1 MFLPITRRCKAN
13 PKRNRGITWD
23 AVKTAIY
30 AKIMACILNVW
41 LSFFIAKDPK
51 ESPDYARIVNN
62 RHFK

>member
-1 MFLPITRRCKAN
+1 MFQPITRCCN
-13 PKRNRGITWD
+13 PKRTRGITWH
-23 AVKTAIY
+23 AVKTASY
-30 AKIMACILNVW
+30 EKILACILNVL

>member
-1 MFLPITRRCKAN
+1 MFQPITRRCN

-23 AVKTAIY
+23 AVKTAIC
-30 AKIMACILNVW
+30 AKILACILNVW

>member
-1 MFLPITRRCKAN
+1 MFQPITRRYN

-30 AKIMACILNVW
+30 AKILACILNVW

>member
-1 MFLPITRRCKAN
+1 MFQPITRRCKAN

-23 AVKTAIY
+23 AVKVAIY
-30 AKIMACILNVW
+30 AKIIACILNVW
-41 LSFFIAKDPK
+41 LFFFIAKDPK

>member
-1 MFLPITRRCKAN
+1 MFQPITRRCN
-13 PKRNRGITWD
+13 RKRNRGITLD

-30 AKIMACILNVW
+30 AKILACILNV
-41 LSFFIAKDPK
+41 LLFFFIAKDPK

>member
-1 MFLPITRRCKAN
+1 MFQPITRRSN

-23 AVKTAIY
+23 AVKTAIC
-30 AKIMACILNVW
+30 AKILAFVLNVL

>member
-1 MFLPITRRCKAN
+1 MFQPITRRCKAN

>member
-1 MFLPITRRCKAN
+1 MFQPITRRYNAKS
-13 PKRNRGITWD
+13 KSGITWD
-23 AVKTAIY
+23 VVKPAIY
-30 AKIMACILNVW
+30 AKILACILNVL